1 MGCYFLSVGA
11 FASTLTKNQ
20 IIAAI
25 LTFAMLIVIFSAGLL
40 QNLAT
45 DPQRR
50 EQLGYFNLWE
60 HMEEFTKGIVDT
72 RRIVYYVS
80 ATLFFLF
87 LTTVSIVDEKGS
99 AMKARAARAG
109 ASALGILLA
118 VALLLGVNYLSSRHW
133 KRGDWTR
140 TQVFSLS
147 EKTRQILAGLQ
158 KPVRVTVF
166 MTSRAQLYTEVRELL
181 SRYQAASPKI
191 EIEYLDPERNRARA
205 EALVKEL
212 GVRAETVVFR
222 SGDRKKYV
230 ENDKLA
236 EMDYAGMGTGGA
248 PTVKAFKGED
258 AFTSAILSVT
268 EDRPTRVAF
277 SKGHGEASVD
287 SAERGR
293 GYADAKQLLERENL
307 TVSTW
312 DSLGKDTIPSDADV
326 LIVAGPRTAFLE
338 PEAGALQ
345 KHLAAGGRALLLLD
359 PVLPGPGAPPPDLGL
374 KAVFDAYGVK
384 LGDDLVVDPANA
396 LPMVGAETVLANRYG
411 AHPIVRS
418 LSAEGLPVI
427 LPLTRSVTKAE
438 KPPDGIAETM
448 LVETS
453 PEGWGETNLKQL
465 DADIKKEPGD
475 TQGPVSLAIARWRRG
490 REEAGRQGPAPGRR
504 GQLPIRHQRHADQR
518 GQWDLLRQRGALAG
532 REREADRHRAEDHR
546 ARLGVA
552 DGRPGPPD
560 RSRHGPGHAEPG
572 DSPGPLGLVQASRLA
587 C

>member
-1 MGCYFLSVGA
+1 
-11 FASTLTKNQ
+11 
-20 IIAAI
+20 
-25 LTFAMLIVIFSAGLL
+25 
-40 QNLAT
+40 
-45 DPQRR
+45 
-50 EQLGYFNLWE
+50 
-60 HMEEFTKGIVDT
+60 
-72 RRIVYYVS
+72 
-80 ATLFFLF
+80 
-87 LTTVSIVDEKGS
+87 
-99 AMKARAARAG
+99 MKARAARAG

-191 EIEYLDPERNRARA
+191 EVEYLDPERNRARA

-212 GVRAETVVFR
+212 GIRAETVVFR

-236 EMDYAGMGTGGA
+236 EMDYAGMGMGGA

-312 DSLGKDTIPSDADV
+312 DSLGKDSIPSDADV

-384 LGDDLVVDPANA
+384 VGDDLVVDPANA

-475 TQGPVSLAIARWRRG
+475 TQGPVSLAIAVG
-490 REEAGRQGPAPGRR
+490 AADEKKPDAKAPRLVVVGNSRFATN
-504 GQLPIRHQRHADQR
+504 GTLTN
-518 GQWDLLRQRGALAG
+518 GANGIFFANAVHWLAG
-532 REREADRHRAEDHR
+532 SEKQIGIAPKTIEHASVSLTDGQVRRIGLATV
-546 ARLGVA
+546 LGMPSLA
-552 DGRPGPPD
+552 IL
-560 RSRHGPGHAEPG
+560 
-572 DSPGPLGLVQASRLA
+572 LGLWVWYKRRD
-587 C
+587 